1 MKFRHVPYAIIVLA
15 LVAAGFASFY
25 VSNKIERPHSP
36 KLISLSDSRIPA
48 PGSGHAFGYGVVYTI
63 VAHKKYDGK
72 MHIVARSEEP
82 GVEIWSPI
90 ILLVAMK
97 DGYKFSLSKDDSFEK
112 ALRIVSADAA
122 K

>member
-15 LVAAGFASFY
+15 LVAAGFASSY
-25 VSNKIERPHSP
+25 ASNKIERPHSP
-36 KLISLSDSRIPA
+36 KLISSSDLRIPA

-63 VAHKKYDGK
+63 VAHKKHGGRTYV
-72 MHIVARSEEP
+72 VAKSDEP

-97 DGYKFSLSKDDSFEK
+97 DGYKFTLSKDDSFEK
-112 ALRIVSADAA
+112 ALHIVSADAR
-122 K
+122 